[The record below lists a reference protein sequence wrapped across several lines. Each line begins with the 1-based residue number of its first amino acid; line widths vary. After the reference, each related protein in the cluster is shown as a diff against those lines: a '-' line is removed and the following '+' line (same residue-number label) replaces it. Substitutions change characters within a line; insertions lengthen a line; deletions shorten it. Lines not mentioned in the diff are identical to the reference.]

1 MNREVH
7 MEICSGKRSSLM
19 IPYREV
25 TNYDVYLCY
34 NGIQGYSP
42 DCTLIAGTG
51 HSSSPH
57 QSGPPFAPALPESSP
72 RWATTRDPQREDH
85 PRMDHRQP
93 H

>member
-19 IPYREV
+19 VPYREV

-42 DCTLIAGTG
+42 DCTVLMFLRNI
-51 HSSSPH
+51 
-57 QSGPPFAPALPESSP
+57 
-72 RWATTRDPQREDH
+72 RK
-85 PRMDHRQP
+85 
-93 H
+93 